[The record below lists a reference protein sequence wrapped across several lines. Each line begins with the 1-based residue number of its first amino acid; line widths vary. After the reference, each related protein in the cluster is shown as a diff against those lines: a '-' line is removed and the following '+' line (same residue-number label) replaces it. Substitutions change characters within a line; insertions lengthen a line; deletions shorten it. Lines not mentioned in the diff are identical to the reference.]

1 MGVKENRLSGPR
13 RFEGR
18 LTGMPDL
25 IKVTRRSMK
34 HAGVVFA
41 VGEWETEVPVYAN
54 RGKHT
59 KVLPPVYLGFVA
71 SIRRKIEAAL
81 YPSRTTGEGV

>member
-1 MGVKENRLSGPR
+1 
-13 RFEGR
+13 
-18 LTGMPDL
+18 MP
-25 IKVTRRSMK
+25 IYKVTRRSMK

-41 VGEWETEVPVYAN
+41 VGEWETEVPDYAN

-71 SIRRKIEAAL
+71 SIRRKVEAAL
-81 YPSRTTGEGV
+81 YPSRTTGDGV

>member
-1 MGVKENRLSGPR
+1 MDKREGESVVRPR
-13 RFEGR
+13 RSKA
-18 LTGMPDL
+18 LMVMP
-25 IKVTRRSMK
+25 IYKVTRRSMK
-34 HAGVVFA
+34 HAGAVFA

-59 KVLPPVYLGFVA
+59 KVLPPVYLEYVT
-71 SIRRKIEAAL
+71 SIRRKVEAAF

>member
-1 MGVKENRLSGPR
+1 
-13 RFEGR
+13 
-18 LTGMPDL
+18 
-25 IKVTRRSMK
+25 MK

-59 KVLPPVYLGFVA
+59 KVLPPVDIGFVA
-71 SIRRKIEAAL
+71 SIRRKVEAAL

>member
-1 MGVKENRLSGPR
+1 MN
-13 RFEGR
+13 
-18 LTGMPDL
+18 
-25 IKVTRRSMK
+25 

-41 VGEWETEVPVYAN
+41 VGERETEVPVYAN

-59 KVLPPVYLGFVA
+59 KVLPPVYIGCIT
-71 SIRRKIEAAL
+71 SIRRKVEAAF

>member
-1 MGVKENRLSGPR
+1 MN
-13 RFEGR
+13 
-18 LTGMPDL
+18 
-25 IKVTRRSMK
+25 

-59 KVLPPVYLGFVA
+59 KVLPPLFTLG
-71 SIRRKIEAAL
+71 S
-81 YPSRTTGEGV
+81 

>member
-1 MGVKENRLSGPR
+1 MDGREGESVVRPR
-13 RFEGR
+13 RSKA
-18 LTGMPDL
+18 LTGMP
-25 IKVTRRSMK
+25 IYKVTRRSMK

-59 KVLPPVYLGFVA
+59 KVLPPVYIGFVA
-71 SIRRKIEAAL
+71 SIRRKVEAVF

>member
-1 MGVKENRLSGPR
+1 MDGREGESAVR
-13 RFEGR
+13 RR
-18 LTGMPDL
+18 RSTALTGDAGL
-25 IKVTRRSMK
+25 KVTRRSMK

-41 VGEWETEVPVYAN
+41 VGEWETKVPVYAN

-59 KVLPPVYLGFVA
+59 KVLPPVYIGFVA
-71 SIRRKIEAAL
+71 SIRRKVEAAL

>member
-1 MGVKENRLSGPR
+1 MN
-13 RFEGR
+13 
-18 LTGMPDL
+18 
-25 IKVTRRSMK
+25 

-41 VGEWETEVPVYAN
+41 VEERETEMAVYAN

-59 KVLPPVYLGFVA
+59 KVLPPVYIGCVTL
-71 SIRRKIEAAL
+71 IRRKVEAAF

>member
-1 MGVKENRLSGPR
+1 MDGREGEPAVRLIRSTA
-13 RFEGR
+13 
-18 LTGMPDL
+18 LTGDADL
-25 IKVTRRSMK
+25 KFTRRSMN

-41 VGEWETEVPVYAN
+41 VEERETEMAVYAN

-59 KVLPPVYLGFVA
+59 KVLPPVYIGCVTL
-71 SIRRKIEAAL
+71 IRRKVEAAF

>member
-1 MGVKENRLSGPR
+1 
-13 RFEGR
+13 
-18 LTGMPDL
+18 
-25 IKVTRRSMK
+25 MK

-41 VGEWETEVPVYAN
+41 VGEGETEVAIYAN

-59 KVLPPVYLGFVA
+59 KVLPPIYIECVT
-71 SIRRKIEAAL
+71 SIRRKVEAAF

>member
-1 MGVKENRLSGPR
+1 
-13 RFEGR
+13 
-18 LTGMPDL
+18 MP
-25 IKVTRRSMK
+25 IYKVARRSMK
-34 HAGVVFA
+34 HAGDVFA

-59 KVLPPVYLGFVA
+59 KVLPPVYIGFVTP
-71 SIRRKIEAAL
+71 IRRKIEAAL

>member
-1 MGVKENRLSGPR
+1 MDGREGKSIVRPR
-13 RFEGR
+13 RSTA
-18 LTGMPDL
+18 LTGMP
-25 IKVTRRSMK
+25 IHKVTRRSMK

>member
-1 MGVKENRLSGPR
+1 MS
-13 RFEGR
+13 
-18 LTGMPDL
+18 
-25 IKVTRRSMK
+25 IYKVTRCSMK
-34 HAGVVFA
+34 HARVVSV
-41 VGEWETEVPVYAN
+41 VGQWGAEVPVYAN

-81 YPSRTTGEGV
+81 YPSRTTGDGV

>member
-1 MGVKENRLSGPR
+1 MALTENA
-13 RFEGR
+13 
-18 LTGMPDL
+18 DL
-25 IKVTRRSMK
+25 KVTRRSMK

-41 VGEWETEVPVYAN
+41 VGERETEGASYAN

-59 KVLPPVYLGFVA
+59 KVLPPVYIGFVT
-71 SIRRKIEAAL
+71 SIRRKVEAAF

>member
-1 MGVKENRLSGPR
+1 
-13 RFEGR
+13 
-18 LTGMPDL
+18 
-25 IKVTRRSMK
+25 MK

-41 VGEWETEVPVYAN
+41 VGERETEMAVYAN

-59 KVLPPVYLGFVA
+59 KVLPPVDIGFVA

-81 YPSRTTGEGV
+81 YPSRTTGDGV